1 MSFQQDTKIGF
12 FVEYSY
18 LCEDVKSFDMGK
30 NNVKLSFLTLLAAL
44 ICLSGCADIKRL
56 EDLSVDSIKI
66 SSVSPKGFR
75 GVKLVLDVEV
85 DNPGAQVSLSEISAT
100 LEHSGKILGVV
111 AVDPFVLDA
120 RSDEIYSL
128 NADVD
133 LGEEASVADLGRLL
147 NKKALDET
155 LVDVSAKVRIR
166 KGIVRKVEFN
176 DVPLKKLLETVK

>member
-1 MSFQQDTKIGF
+1 M
-12 FVEYSY
+12 
-18 LCEDVKSFDMGK
+18 
-30 NNVKLSFLTLLAAL
+30 
-44 ICLSGCADIKRL
+44 
-56 EDLSVDSIKI
+56 
-66 SSVSPKGFR
+66 
-75 GVKLVLDVEV
+75 KLVLDVEV

-111 AVDPFVLDA
+111 AVEPFVLDA

-176 DVPLKKLLETVK
+176 DVPLKKLLEAVK